1 MIDNPVVEEVRQ
13 ARKEILEHYHGDVRA
28 MLRGMIQKQRE
39 SGLAIV
45 KDVPKT
51 SRPLARIVHRT
62 SPLFSL
68 REARVD
74 F

>member
-45 KDVPKT
+45 EDVPKT
-51 SRPLARIVHRT
+51 SRPLAAHED
-62 SPLFSL
+62 PYPYGKQ
-68 REARVD
+68 EHKGY
-74 F
+74 